1 MSRSDTRPSFDRSC
15 VTPSSSPA
23 RTRMARSNARGSSL
37 PRSISSAPS
46 AFSQELTS
54 SAIVSIVSPLRR
66 YGISSTQIE
75 GAVEPDKPSRDAQ
88 VRSEWQRG
96 LQSKRSSR
104 STPGKAP
111 QQAADRR
118 IEQSRRQPLPADPC
132 SDRAEKLAIAGAQRS
147 EEHTSELQ
155 SQFHL
160 VCRLLLEKKKKHKY
174 TSIFIKKKKQ

>member
-15 VTPSSSPA
+15 VTPPSSPP

-37 PRSISSAPS
+37 PGSIRNSPS
-46 AFSQELTS
+46 AFSQELIS
-54 SAIVSIVSPLRR
+54 SAVVSSASPLRR
-66 YGISSTQIE
+66 YGISSAQIE

-118 IEQSRRQPLPADPC
+118 IEQSRRQPLPADPS
-132 SDRAEKLAIAGAQRS
+132 SDPAEHPAIPPAPPPTPS
-147 EEHTSELQ
+147 PTPLHPHTNP
-155 SQFHL
+155 
-160 VCRLLLEKKKKHKY
+160 
-174 TSIFIKKKKQ
+174 